1 MIRRPPRSTRT
12 DTLFPYTTLFR
23 SVRRRNRS
31 GAEDIEGLRLVGT
44 ERHDAAAGTE
54 VVADAPG
61 GDGAGVGVVAAEAGD
76 AAEEGRNRVA
86 TCLLLAR
93 RRHHRVE
100 RVQSGGDGAGVRF
113 PVANHPTLS
122 ASHLDIS
129 AARHVPAR
137 VISAP

>member
-31 GAEDIEGLRLVGT
+31 GVEDIEGLRLVGT
-44 ERHDAAAGTE
+44 ERHDAAAGKE

-61 GDGAGVGVVAAEAGD
+61 GDGAGVGVVAAAAVD
-76 AAEEGRNRVA
+76 AAEDGRNRVA

-93 RRHHRVE
+93 RRNHRVW
-100 RVQSGGDGAGVRF
+100 RVQSGGEGSGAGLPF
-113 PVANHPTLS
+113 ADHQLLS
-122 ASHLDIS
+122 
-129 AARHVPAR
+129 RGYP
-137 VISAP
+137 

>member
-44 ERHDAAAGTE
+44 ERHDAAAGKE

-76 AAEEGRNRVA
+76 AAAEGRDSVA
-86 TCLLLAR
+86 TCILLESR
-93 RRHHRVE
+93 SRSGE
-100 RVQSGGDGAGVRF
+100 RSVGEGCGRQWRSEGCAYYDNNKTSTVM
-113 PVANHPTLS
+113 
-122 ASHLDIS
+122 
-129 AARHVPAR
+129 
-137 VISAP
+137 